1 MGHNFQLV
9 NADTDSITVCK
20 QDQSEFSKEEQESLL
35 AELNSLFPKG
45 IHWEDDG
52 DYKKIIV
59 LKAKNYVLLDRKDK
73 LKYKGSAI
81 KATQKEPALKEFI
94 KAIIDSMLNDRNDY
108 QEIYH
113 RYVKEAANIKDIKR
127 WAARKTVSERT
138 LNSER
143 KNETRIKDAIEGT
156 EIVEGDR
163 IYLYNKDE
171 ETLDLVQNFDGTY
184 CVAKYL
190 KKVYDTS
197 WTFDSVL
204 DCDALF
210 INYTLKKNKKA
221 LEDLLK
227 NE

>member
-1 MGHNFQLV
+1 MSNNFIV
-9 NADTDSITVCK
+9 PIVDTDSITVCK
-20 QDQSEFSKEEQESLL
+20 SDYSEFTKEEIDILTDD
-35 AELNSLFPKG
+35 LNSKFDKL
-45 IHWEDDG
+45 INWEFEF
-52 DYKKIIV
+52 YNPKIIC
-59 LKAKNYVLLDRKDK
+59 LLAKNYVLVDQSGKI
-73 LKYKGSAI
+73 KYKGSAI

-227 NE
+227 

>member
-1 MGHNFQLV
+1 MYDFQLV
-9 NADTDSITVCK
+9 NVDTDSISICK
-20 QDQSEFSKEEQESLL
+20 KDGSPFSEEEESRLL
-35 AELNSLFPKG
+35 KELNAMFPDTMV
-45 IHWEDDG
+45 WDDDG
-52 DYKKIIV
+52 SFPIVIV
-59 LKAKNYVLLDRKDK
+59 LRAKNYVLFYGENI
-73 LKYKGSAI
+73 KYKGSAI
-81 KATQKEPALKEFI
+81 KATQTEPALKEFI
-94 KAIIDSMLNDRNDY
+94 KAVIDSMLNDRNDY
-108 QEIYH
+108 QAIYH
-113 RYVKEAANIKDIKR
+113 RYIKEAANIKDIKR

-171 ETLDLVQNFDGTY
+171 ETLDLVQNFNGQY

-204 DCDALF
+204 DCESLF
-210 INYTLKKNKKA
+210 QNYALKKNKRA
-221 LEDLLK
+221 LEELLK
-227 NE
+227 